1 MRYLKNRHIG
11 TIFEFIIEV
20 ILISVL
26 KFQFSSNGL
35 MDKENVLEFKSEY
48 DVNPKTMDFI
58 ENTLLPTIRKYIKES
73 HPSRLCILYGIEDT
87 GAIKPVPQRRL
98 RSENVNIIEKKVN
111 EELREDKISVI
122 VQTIP
127 FKEDVVLAV
136 FIIPDIER
144 IKAKGLDSPQTSS
157 VRQGDIA

>member
-1 MRYLKNRHIG
+1 
-11 TIFEFIIEV
+11 
-20 ILISVL
+20 
-26 KFQFSSNGL
+26 
-35 MDKENVLEFKSEY
+35 
-48 DVNPKTMDFI
+48 
-58 ENTLLPTIRKYIKES
+58 
-73 HPSRLCILYGIEDT
+73 
-87 GAIKPVPQRRL
+87 
-98 RSENVNIIEKKVN
+98 
-111 EELREDKISVI
+111 LREDKISVI